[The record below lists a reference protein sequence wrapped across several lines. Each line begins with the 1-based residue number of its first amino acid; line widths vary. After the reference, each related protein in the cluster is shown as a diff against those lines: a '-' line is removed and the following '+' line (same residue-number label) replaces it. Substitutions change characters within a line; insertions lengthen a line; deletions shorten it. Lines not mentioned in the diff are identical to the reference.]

1 MVRDQVKVRRNLP
14 FLNWI
19 GTSVLMMALWFIMSG
34 KTEPKFL
41 ILGALSSMVIAYIC
55 LKTLTVEGLK
65 TDQTYFLLGVNIP
78 RFIAYFAW
86 LLLQIAGSAFYVSKV
101 SLFEMSK
108 VEPSIVW
115 FRADYDNPAARAM
128 LANSITLTPGT
139 ITIDITEDGIFSVH
153 GLTQELRDG
162 VLDGS
167 MQAKVAWLYGETVDF
182 APVDASEVRSE
193 GGNMRPVPVRMK
205 YSNRRK
211 SL

>member
-1 MVRDQVKVRRNLP
+1 
-14 FLNWI
+14 
-19 GTSVLMMALWFIMSG
+19 MMALWFIMSG